1 MPHFTIE
8 YSSNL
13 EGRVDFK
20 ELAKVVH
27 NAALATGV
35 FEVGA
40 VRTRTEP
47 RNVYVIA
54 DGHPDN
60 AFVAVTARIAQ
71 GRSPEV
77 RKRLG
82 ATVFDALCSYMAKVY
97 ETTPIGLSLEVQEI
111 DPTASF
117 KKNNLHEIV
126 KQRAAE
132 VPAGKE

>member
-8 YSSNL
+8 YSRNL
-13 EGRVDFK
+13 EDRVDFK
-20 ELAKVVH
+20 ELATIVH
-27 NAALATGV
+27 KAALSTGV

-47 RNVYVIA
+47 RDVYVIA
-54 DGHPDN
+54 DGHPEN
-60 AFVAVTARIAQ
+60 AFVAITARIAQ

-82 ATVFDALCSYMAKVY
+82 ETVFKALCSYLSKVY

-117 KKNNLHEIV
+117 KQNNLHEIV
-126 KQRAAE
+126 KQRTAKAA
-132 VPAGKE
+132 VGKE